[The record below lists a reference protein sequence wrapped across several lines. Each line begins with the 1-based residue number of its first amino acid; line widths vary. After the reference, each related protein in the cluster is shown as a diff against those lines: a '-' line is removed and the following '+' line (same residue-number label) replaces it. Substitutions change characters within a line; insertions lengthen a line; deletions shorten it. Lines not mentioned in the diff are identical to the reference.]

1 MKPCRDRASGEVFLS
16 QEVLNTYLTTDSDN
30 LVDGE
35 LIAFLVCDVLDAK
48 FGELLP
54 LIEQLYDA
62 DYVEEYIAGTKEEV
76 LRDFGKVPPVSP
88 KQPLLSIFEQYDD
101 ILNNWHFDDEEDD
114 EDEEDLL
121 FEDWDAN
128 NWDESDEDFDD
139 VLLQNLME
147 SKNNQNDVD
156 DSDQAPIRRP
166 PKIGRNEPCPCGS
179 GKKYKKCCGK
189 NG

>member
-1 MKPCRDRASGEVFLS
+1 MKPCRDRVSGEVFLS

-30 LVDGE
+30 LADGE
-35 LIAFLVCDVLDAK
+35 
-48 FGELLP
+48 
-54 LIEQLYDA
+54 
-62 DYVEEYIAGTKEEV
+62 
-76 LRDFGKVPPVSP
+76 
-88 KQPLLSIFEQYDD
+88 
-101 ILNNWHFDDEEDD
+101 
-114 EDEEDLL
+114 L

-128 NWDESDEDFDD
+128 NWNESDEDFDD

-179 GKKYKKCCGK
+179 GKKYKKCCGE